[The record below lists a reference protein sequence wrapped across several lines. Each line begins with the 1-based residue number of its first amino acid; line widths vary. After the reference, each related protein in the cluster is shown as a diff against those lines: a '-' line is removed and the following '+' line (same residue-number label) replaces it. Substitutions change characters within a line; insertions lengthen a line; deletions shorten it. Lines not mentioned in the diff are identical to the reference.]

1 MELQLLKLS
10 ICVLNKKEVRTDDV
24 RRHHH
29 CQHQQLPHEYLQTVV
44 QLPMQSQDLHNAK
57 WRCGSGLS
65 DTKQTYYNV
74 APAHGVVADGKR
86 RISFSSSFPTD
97 TALYPSSRDGC
108 RFVGS
113 TESEKTL
120 CAYSRDGCKFVGSGP
135 EQTNFVSILQ
145 RRVAGLLALPREPR
159 DFAPPPM

>member
-1 MELQLLKLS
+1 M
-10 ICVLNKKEVRTDDV
+10 

-29 CQHQQLPHEYLQTVV
+29 RQHQQLPCEYLQTVV
-44 QLPMQSQDLHNAK
+44 QLPIQSQDFHNAK

-65 DTKQTYYNV
+65 DTRQTYDNV
-74 APAHGVVADGKR
+74 APAHGVVADGKRR

-113 TESEKTL
+113 TQSEKTL
-120 CAYSRDGCKFVGSGP
+120 YAYSRERLKFVGSGP
-135 EQTNFVSILQ
+135 EQTNFASILQ
-145 RRVAGLLALPREPR
+145 RWVAGLLALPRETLHHHPCR
-159 DFAPPPM
+159 IFQGKIFA